1 MTTTAF
7 SASARIALLRQA
19 ERMQLQSPAL
29 LCALSE
35 TLAEAGEAG
44 EAANVFRRAY
54 LQEPDTC
61 ANALAR
67 IGFDDA
73 EKLRAYS
80 RSLID
85 NGVAYSSVIAA
96 LAVAEARLGNTAA
109 VQRLVDYDRLFRST
123 IMDPPDG
130 YDQTSFRH
138 ALTNEIKSDLQFYDV
153 PTNRA
158 IRRAW
163 RHEMNGSALPASR
176 AWVQAIRR
184 EIDCYIA
191 ALPQRS
197 DHPFPA
203 SRPAD
208 YVLGA
213 WAVVSNGASH
223 HISHFHSRAWVSGV
237 FYVVRPPVSHD
248 PENRRG
254 WLEVGPPEERHGVS
268 TAHGWGARAIEPEP
282 GRLVLMPAYFF
293 HGTHPMGVDEE
304 RICIAFDVMPVELAG
319 EDSDSIEI

>member
-7 SASARIALLRQA
+7 SASARTALLRQA

-35 TLAEAGEAG
+35 TLAEAGEAR

-54 LQEPDTC
+54 LQQPDTC
-61 ANALAR
+61 TNALAR

-73 EKLRAYS
+73 GKLRAYS

-96 LAVAEARLGNTAA
+96 LAVAEARLGNTGA
-109 VQRLVDYDRLFRST
+109 VRRLVDYDQLFRSA

-138 ALTNEIKSDLQFYDV
+138 ALANEIKSDLKFYDV
-153 PTNRA
+153 PPNRA

-163 RHEMNGSALPASR
+163 RHDMNGSALPASR

-184 EIDCYIA
+184 EIDRYIA
-191 ALPQRS
+191 ALPQMT

-213 WAVVSNGASH
+213 WAVVSNGVSH
-223 HISHFHSRAWVSGV
+223 HVSHFHSRAWMSGV

-248 PENRRG
+248 PDIRRG
-254 WLEVGPPEERHGVS
+254 WLEVGPPEERYGVS
-268 TAHGWGARAIEPEP
+268 TAQGWAARTIEPEP

-319 EDSDSIEI
+319 EDSDTIET

>member
-1 MTTTAF
+1 MTTIAF
-7 SASARIALLRQA
+7 SASARTALLRQA

-35 TLAEAGEAG
+35 TLAEAGEAR
-44 EAANVFRRAY
+44 EAANAFRRAY
-54 LQEPDTC
+54 LQQPDTC
-61 ANALAR
+61 TNALAR
-67 IGFDDA
+67 IGSDDA
-73 EKLRAYS
+73 GKLRAYS
-80 RSLID
+80 RALID
-85 NGVAYSSVIAA
+85 NGVAYSAVIAA
-96 LAVAEARLGNTAA
+96 LVVAEARLGNSAA
-109 VQRLVDYDRLFRST
+109 VRHLVDYDRLLRSS

-130 YDQTSFRH
+130 YDQDSFSR
-138 ALTNEIKSDLQFYDV
+138 ALASEIKSDLQFYDV
-153 PTNRA
+153 PSKRA

-163 RHEMNGSALPASR
+163 RHDMNGSALPASR
-176 AWVQAIRR
+176 AWVQRIRR
-184 EIDCYIA
+184 EIDRYIA
-191 ALPQRS
+191 ALPQMP

-223 HISHFHSRAWVSGV
+223 HVSHFHSRAWLSGV

-248 PENRRG
+248 PHSQRG
-254 WLEVGPPEERHGVS
+254 WLEVGPPEERYGVS
-268 TAHGWGARAIEPEP
+268 TAHGWAARTIEPEP

-293 HGTHPMGVDEE
+293 HGTHPMGIDEE

-319 EDSDSIEI
+319 EDFDAIEI

>member
-7 SASARIALLRQA
+7 PAEARIALLRQA
-19 ERMQLQSPAL
+19 ERLQLQSPAL

-35 TLAEAGEAG
+35 TLAEAGEAR

-54 LQEPDTC
+54 LQAPDTC
-61 ANALAR
+61 TNALAR

-73 EKLRAYS
+73 GKLRAYS

-109 VQRLVDYDRLFRST
+109 VQRLVDYDLLFNST

-130 YDQTSFRH
+130 YDQTSFSR
-138 ALTNEIKSDLQFYDV
+138 ALANEIKSDLKFFDV
-153 PTNRA
+153 PSNRA

-163 RHEMNGSALPASR
+163 RHDMNGSALPASR
-176 AWVQAIRR
+176 AWIRAILR
-184 EIDCYIA
+184 EIDRYIA
-191 ALPQRS
+191 ALAQMP

-203 SRPAD
+203 SRPTD

-213 WAVVSNGASH
+213 WGVVSNGASH
-223 HISHFHSRAWVSGV
+223 HLSHFHSRAWMSGV
-237 FYVVRPPVSHD
+237 FYVVRPPVSQD
-248 PENRRG
+248 TENRRG
-254 WLEVGPPEERHGVS
+254 WLEVGPPEERYGIS
-268 TAHGWGARAIEPEP
+268 TAHGWGARTVEPEP

>member
-7 SASARIALLRQA
+7 SAKARNALLRQA
-19 ERMQLQSPAL
+19 ERMQLQSAAM
-29 LCALSE
+29 LCARSE
-35 TLAEAGEAG
+35 MLADAGEAR
-44 EAANVFRRAY
+44 EAAHVFRQAY

-61 ANALAR
+61 TNALAR
-67 IGFDDA
+67 VGIDDA
-73 EKLRAYS
+73 GKLRTYS

-96 LAVAEARLGNTAA
+96 LAIAEARLGNTAA
-109 VQRLVDYDRLFRST
+109 VQRLVDYDRLFRNT
-123 IMDPPDG
+123 MMAPPHG
-130 YDQTSFRH
+130 YDQTSFSR
-138 ALTNEIKSDLQFYDV
+138 ALANEIKSDLKFFDV
-153 PTNRA
+153 PPDRA

-163 RHEMNGSALPASR
+163 RHDMNGSALPASR

-184 EIDCYIA
+184 EVDRYIA
-191 ALPQRS
+191 ALPQIS
-197 DHPFPA
+197 DHPFPV
-203 SRPAD
+203 SRPTD

-223 HISHFHSRAWVSGV
+223 HVSHFHSRAWLSGV
-237 FYVVRPPVSHD
+237 FYVVRPPVSCD
-248 PENRRG
+248 AASRRG
-254 WLEVGPPEERHGVS
+254 WLEIGPPEERYGVS
-268 TAHGWGARAIEPEP
+268 TAHGWASRAIEPEP

-319 EDSDSIEI
+319 EPQGSIEY

>member
-7 SASARIALLRQA
+7 SASARTALLRQA
-19 ERMQLQSPAL
+19 ERMQVQSPAL

-35 TLAEAGEAG
+35 TLADAGEG
-44 EAANVFRRAY
+44 REAANVFRRAY
-54 LQEPDTC
+54 LQQPDTC
-61 ANALAR
+61 TNALAR

-73 EKLRAYS
+73 GKLRTYS

-85 NGVAYSSVIAA
+85 NGVAYSSIIAA

-109 VQRLVDYDRLFRST
+109 VRYLVDYSRLFRST

-130 YDQTSFRH
+130 YDQTSFRY
-138 ALTNEIKSDLQFYDV
+138 ALTNEIKSDLKFYDV
-153 PTNRA
+153 PQNRA

-163 RHEMNGSALPASR
+163 RHDMNGSALPASR

-184 EIDCYIA
+184 EIDRYIA
-191 ALPQRS
+191 ALPQMP
-197 DHPFPA
+197 DHPFLM

-208 YVLGA
+208 YVLGV
-213 WAVVSNGASH
+213 WAVVSDGASH
-223 HISHFHSRAWVSGV
+223 HVSHFHSRAWMSGV

-248 PENRRG
+248 PDNRRG
-254 WLEVGPPEERHGVS
+254 WLEIGPPEERYGVS
-268 TAHGWGARAIEPEP
+268 TAHGWGAQMIEPEP
-282 GRLVLMPAYFF
+282 GRLVLMPGYFF

-304 RICIAFDVMPVELAG
+304 RICIAFDVMPAELAG

>member
-1 MTTTAF
+1 MTITAF
-7 SASARIALLRQA
+7 SASARTALLRQA
-19 ERMQLQSPAL
+19 ERLQVQSPAL

-35 TLAEAGEAG
+35 TLAEAGEAR
-44 EAANVFRRAY
+44 EAANVFRQAY
-54 LQEPDTC
+54 LQQPDTC
-61 ANALAR
+61 TNALAR
-67 IGFDDA
+67 IGSDDA
-73 EKLRAYS
+73 GKLRTYS
-80 RSLID
+80 RALID

-176 AWVQAIRR
+176 AWVQAVRGEVDR
-184 EIDCYIA
+184 YIA
-191 ALPQRS
+191 ALPQGS

-208 YVLGA
+208 YALAA
-213 WAVVSNGASH
+213 WAVVSGGASYH
-223 HISHFHSRAWVSGV
+223 VSHIHARAWMSGV
-237 FYVVRPPVSHD
+237 FYVVRPPVSRD
-248 PENRRG
+248 AASRRG
-254 WLEVGPPEERHGVS
+254 WLEVGPPEERYGVS
-268 TAHGWGARAIEPEP
+268 AEHGWAARTIEPEP
-282 GRLVLMPAYFF
+282 GRLVLMPGYFF